1 MISTDDTWMEKNYLD
16 PQNDFLHVQEQT
28 WDNNKVHVSRPEE
41 RIIIQGS
48 TVPCKIDSN
57 LTDQHMVMHK
67 PFCSIFWVFCI
78 P

>member
-1 MISTDDTWMEKNYLD
+1 MEKNYLD

-67 PFCSIFWVFCI
+67 PFCSIF
-78 P
+78 